1 MRVSSSPPSP
11 PPYPRRPPRPTFSPR
26 YTLLLLYFFVLV
38 VLFGL
43 FFALPALVDAY
54 QQLPP
59 GEGELT
65 PEELAKA
72 TEAARAA
79 LTGKVWWTVGAATLT
94 LGVGLWRNALPGLKR
109 G

>member
-1 MRVSSSPPSP
+1 MRVTTSP
-11 PPYPRRPPRPTFSPR
+11 PPYPRRRPPRAAFSPR
-26 YTLLLLYFFVLV
+26 YTLLLLYFF
-38 VLFGL
+38 
-43 FFALPALVDAY
+43 ALVDAY
-54 QQLPP
+54 AQLPP

-72 TEAARAA
+72 SEAAQTA
-79 LTGKVWWTVGAATLT
+79 LAGKVWWTVGAATLT

>member
-1 MRVSSSPPSP
+1 VRVSSSSP
-11 PPYPRRPPRPTFSPR
+11 PPYPRRPPRPGFSPR

-43 FFALPALVDAY
+43 LFALPALVDAY
-54 QQLPP
+54 SQLPP

-72 TEAARAA
+72 SEAARAA
-79 LTGKVWWTVGAATLT
+79 LTGRVWWTVGASALT
-94 LGVGLWRNALPGLKR
+94 LGALMWRNALPGLRR

>member
-1 MRVSSSPPSP
+1 VRVSSSPP
-11 PPYPRRPPRPTFSPR
+11 PPYPRRPPRATFSPR
-26 YTLLLLYFFVLV
+26 YTLLLLYFFALV

-43 FFALPALVDAY
+43 LFALPALVDAY
-54 QQLPP
+54 RQLPP

-72 TEAARAA
+72 SEAARAA

-94 LGVGLWRNALPGLKR
+94 LGVAMWKNAVPGLKR

>member
-1 MRVSSSPPSP
+1 MRVSSSPP
-11 PPYPRRPPRPTFSPR
+11 PYPRRRPPRVPFSPR

-38 VLFGL
+38 VLFGFL
-43 FFALPALVDAY
+43 FALPALVDAY

-72 TEAARAA
+72 SEAARAA
-79 LTGKVWWTVGAATLT
+79 LSGRVWWTVGAAVLT
-94 LGVGLWRNALPGLKR
+94 LSVALWRNALPGLKR
-109 G
+109 AA